1 MLLATVELQYVEPTS
16 LIHELEKKLRKKE
29 MSNQDESHSSW
40 EERLKLWWAAG
51 RRIGS
56 PWEERGWL
64 QEGEPRDLLVC
75 EPIRHGKREEGCGTH
90 K

>member
-29 MSNQDESHSSW
+29 MSNQDESHS
-40 EERLKLWWAAG
+40 
-51 RRIGS
+51 